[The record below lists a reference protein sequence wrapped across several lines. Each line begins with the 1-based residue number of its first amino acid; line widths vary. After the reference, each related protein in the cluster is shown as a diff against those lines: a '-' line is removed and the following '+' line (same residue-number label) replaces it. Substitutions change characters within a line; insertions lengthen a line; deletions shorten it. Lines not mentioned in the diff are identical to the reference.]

1 MTVLRALPLLF
12 GLVIPVAAM
21 ASPLDYG
28 ARVVALSVT
37 QQTFDERRPWAKT
50 NPRTR
55 SASAVVVEGPLLLTE
70 AHMIADAT
78 LIRVEKHGA
87 PYQVPARVVHVDPEI
102 DLALLAVDEKGFF
115 DDLEAAR
122 VAAFVPTRGSAR
134 TVRWRNRQ
142 LEVSD
147 GRVTSIEVK
156 ASRYR
161 TIQHAFLLLTTDLTG
176 GGWSEPVFDDDALI
190 GLTVAQEGQVA
201 SVVPAEIIGAY
212 LTRAR
217 DGEEYRGFASIG
229 AAWQNNRESA
239 LSAYLGL
246 EGQPRGVVITRIP
259 RGTSACGVLEPRDV
273 LLALDGHPID
283 ALGNYRHPRHGRLR
297 FTHLAT
303 AGHRPGHVVSA
314 QVLRNG
320 KLLDLE
326 LELRRYPAQASLIPW
341 RRDDIEPAYFVAGG
355 LVFREL
361 DGAYLR
367 SWDGDAHNA
376 PPPDLINRL
385 YLEQHGQTPER
396 RRILILSYVLPA
408 PYNLG
413 YHDLVNLMVQK
424 VNGRAVDSI
433 ADLAE
438 AFEQPIDG
446 FHTVEFHPNR
456 VRAEVVLDAA
466 GFEAA
471 TTSILEAFAVPRGLR
486 PAAQPPPELGPECP
500 GEGSRAGR

>member
-1 MTVLRALPLLF
+1 MSVLRLLRLLL
-12 GLVIPVAAM
+12 GLLIAGTAM

-37 QQTFDERRPWAKT
+37 RQAFDEHRPWAKT

-55 SASAVVVEGPLLLTE
+55 GASAVVVEGPLLLTE
-70 AHMIADAT
+70 AQMIADAT

-102 DLALLAVDEKGFF
+102 DLALLAVDEPGFF

-122 VAAFVPTRGSAR
+122 VAEFVPTRGSAR

-147 GRVTSIEVK
+147 GRVTSIEVRGN
-156 ASRYR
+156 RYG
-161 TIQHAFLLLTTDLTG
+161 TIEHAFLLLTTDLTG
-176 GGWSEPVFDDDALI
+176 GGWSEPVFGEDELI
-190 GLTVAQEGQVA
+190 GLTVAQDGQVA
-201 SVVPAEIIGAY
+201 SVVPAEILGAY
-212 LTRAR
+212 LERAR
-217 DGEEYRGFASIG
+217 NGEAYRGFASIG
-229 AAWQNNRESA
+229 AGWQNNRDPA

-246 EGQPRGVVITRIP
+246 EGRPRGVVITQIP
-259 RGTSACGVLEPRDV
+259 WGSSACGVLAEHDI

-283 ALGNYRHPRHGRLR
+283 ALGNYEHPRYGHLR
-297 FTHLAT
+297 FTHLAV
-303 AGHRPGHVVSA
+303 AGHRPGDVVPV
-314 QVLRNG
+314 QVLREG
-320 KLLDLE
+320 KLVDLD

-341 RRDDIEPAYFVAGG
+341 RRDNIAPAYLVAGG

-367 SWDGDAHNA
+367 SWDGDANDA
-376 PPPDLINRL
+376 PSPDLVNRL
-385 YLEQHGQTPER
+385 YLERHGQAPGR

-413 YHDLVNLMVQK
+413 YHDLENMAVRE
-424 VNGRAVDSI
+424 VNGLAVDSI
-433 ADLAE
+433 ADLVQ
-438 AFEQPIDG
+438 AFRQPVDG
-446 FHTVEFHPNR
+446 FHTIEFYPNR

-466 GFEAA
+466 GFDRA
-471 TTSILEAFAVPRGLR
+471 TADILAAFAVPQGLR
-486 PAAQPPPELGPECP
+486 LAAQPPPDLGPEC
-500 GEGSRAGR
+500 GDERQQ